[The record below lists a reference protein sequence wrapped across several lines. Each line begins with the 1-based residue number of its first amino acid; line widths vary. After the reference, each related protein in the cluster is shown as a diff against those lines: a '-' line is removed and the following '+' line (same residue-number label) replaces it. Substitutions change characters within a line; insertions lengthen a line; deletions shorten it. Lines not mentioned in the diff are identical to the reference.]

1 MGAQAYFNS
10 HAGVKT
16 LAVVT
21 GGVVPAEG
29 SRSGSGVG
37 ASKGAVT
44 TRVVHKRGWH
54 ARNKYTR
61 AAREDRL
68 SEERA
73 GRKRARRD
81 AGGGTESA
89 HVGDGLVDDEE
100 EEDWEAAGAG
110 AGMGTAGGSAFFGEG
125 GEARVEELLRLTQ
138 VEWNDWRIV

>member
-21 GGVVPAEG
+21 GGVTPAEG
-29 SRSGSGVG
+29 ARNGSGVG

-54 ARNKYTR
+54 ARNKYSR
-61 AAREDRL
+61 AAMEDRL

-81 AGGGTESA
+81 AGGGTESGG
-89 HVGDGLVDDEE
+89 VGGGSVDDEE

-110 AGMGTAGGSAFFGEG
+110 TGTAGGSAFFGEG

-138 VEWNDWRIV
+138 VGWSGWRIV